1 MQIYIRY
8 SQIEL
13 FPFGKEGRT
22 PETQA
27 TTSRLDMTN

>member
-13 FPFGKEGRT
+13 FPFGKEGRI

-27 TTSRLDMTN
+27 DRKSVV